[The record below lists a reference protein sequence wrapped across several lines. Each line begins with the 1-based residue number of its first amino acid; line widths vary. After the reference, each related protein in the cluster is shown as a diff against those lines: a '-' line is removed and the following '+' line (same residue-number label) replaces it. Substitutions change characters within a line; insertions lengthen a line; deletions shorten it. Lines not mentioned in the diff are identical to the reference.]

1 MGKILFWFIV
11 ILAVLIGARLLARSA
26 GGGTPTAERL
36 GKAAKKTGQPAK
48 PEDMSHAEA
57 MVRCQ
62 HCGIHL
68 PRSEAFLSNG
78 KTWCGPEHA
87 RIDHESPK

>member
-1 MGKILFWFIV
+1 MGKILFWFVVIV
-11 ILAVLIGARLLARSA
+11 VVLFGARLLARSSSKDSA
-26 GGGTPTAERL
+26 GTAPTRRVD
-36 GKAAKKTGQPAK
+36 TK
-48 PEDMSHAEA
+48 PDMSEAES

-87 RIDHESPK
+87 RIGSRPSDSA

>member
-1 MGKILFWFIV
+1 VGKILFWFV
-11 ILAVLIGARLLARSA
+11 IIMAVLIGARLIARGAHKPAS
-26 GGGTPTAERL
+26 GSRP
-36 GKAAKKTGQPAK
+36 AAKVGGDRP
-48 PEDMSHAEA
+48 DMQNAEA

-68 PRSEAFLSNG
+68 PRSEAFLSQG

-87 RIDHESPK
+87 RLGQDTSKSQSG

>member
-1 MGKILFWFIV
+1 MGKILFWFV
-11 ILAVLIGARLLARSA
+11 IIMAVLLGARLLSRSSRSDAPA
-26 GGGTPTAERL
+26 GRL
-36 GKAAKKTGQPAK
+36 GKAAKADNP
-48 PEDMSHAEA
+48 DMSHAEA

-87 RIDHESPK
+87 RIGQRTSE

>member
-1 MGKILFWFIV
+1 MGKILFWFIL
-11 ILAVLIGARLLARSA
+11 ILAVLIGARLVARSA
-26 GGGTPTAERL
+26 SKPTPSGRL
-36 GKAAKKTGQPAK
+36 SKGSQPAQA
-48 PEDMSHAEA
+48 DMSEAEA

-62 HCGIHL
+62 QCGIHL

-87 RIDHESPK
+87 RIGQSKPD